1 FLDPLAFNQPG
12 NASRHYDQV
21 GTLDVLAQ
29 IMGESMGN
37 GGGAA
42 RQQQFQ
48 RHGAAHDIRG
58 ADNDGIEPVQVDTS
72 AFQQRHD
79 AFRRAGAQQ
88 GHALGKPADIVGM
101 EAVYILVWTNAL
113 EQLRRIQMPRQ
124 RQLYEDAINKRIFIE
139 LVDQRQQ
146 LFLLGLGWQ
155 VMRRGFE
162 ADFLAVPALVRHIYL
177 RGRIGTYENH
187 G

>member
-1 FLDPLAFNQPG
+1 QAGSCHRAHTARYGCDPAGALYGNIELNIPDQLAIGLPIDAHVDDDGAFLDPLAFNQPG

-58 ADNDGIEPVQVDTS
+58 ADDDGIEPVQIDAS
-72 AFQQRHD
+72 AFQ
-79 AFRRAGAQQ
+79 
-88 GHALGKPADIVGM
+88 
-101 EAVYILVWTNAL
+101 
-113 EQLRRIQMPRQ
+113 
-124 RQLYEDAINKRIFIE
+124 
-139 LVDQRQQ
+139 
-146 LFLLGLGWQ
+146 
-155 VMRRGFE
+155 
-162 ADFLAVPALVRHIYL
+162 
-177 RGRIGTYENH
+177 
-187 G
+187 